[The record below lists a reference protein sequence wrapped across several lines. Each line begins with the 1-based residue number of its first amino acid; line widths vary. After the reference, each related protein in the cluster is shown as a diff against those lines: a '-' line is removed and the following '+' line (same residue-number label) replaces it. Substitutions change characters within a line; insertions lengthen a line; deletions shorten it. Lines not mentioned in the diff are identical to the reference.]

1 MNITYDEILERMS
14 DKFTELSGF
23 EPDSAS
29 DIGIRLRVLA
39 GEIFSL
45 NTELA
50 WIKKQMFPNTASG
63 EMLDL
68 HAAQRG
74 LERQRGAKA
83 KGTIAFI
90 LDMPVEFDVIVPAG
104 TICTNDEGSLNYIT
118 SQEYTIRR
126 GSTVLMAECE
136 AEKSGTI
143 YNTGIGKVKTIV
155 TYFSVGLSISNSTSF
170 TGGTDDEDD
179 ESLRKRIF
187 ESYRLSPDG
196 VNAAYFESLA
206 CSIDGIQSAK
216 AYGVANEPGQI
227 VVVLGGRGAVPESDV
242 FIQASSVLQSAKPVG
257 INMLVVNCGLSSID
271 VNVSIKAGDGYTFS
285 GIADNVRERIRRFF
299 SELSVGEDVL
309 LSALGKAILEVNGV
323 ENYVFTSMSD
333 TAITNA
339 DMGKLGTLTVN
350 EMQGG

>member
-1 MNITYDEILERMS
+1 MNITYDELLERMS

-29 DIGIRLRVLA
+29 DIGIRLHLLA
-39 GEIFSL
+39 GELFSL

-187 ESYRLSPDG
+187 ESCRLSPDG
-196 VNAAYFESLA
+196 VNAAYFEGLA
-206 CSIDGIQSAK
+206 CGVDGIQSAK
-216 AYGVANEPGQI
+216 AYSIANDPGRVI
-227 VVVLGGRGAVPESDV
+227 VVLGGRGAIPDSGA
-242 FIQASSVLQSAKPVG
+242 FSQASSLLQSAKPIG
-257 INMLVVNCGLSSID
+257 INMLVQNCGLKNTD
-271 VNVSIKAGDGYTFS
+271 VSVSIKAGGGYSFS
-285 GIADNVRERIRRFF
+285 GIADNVRDRIRRFF

-309 LSALGKAILEVNGV
+309 LSALGKAILEVSGV
-323 ENYVFTSMSD
+323 ENYSFGNMSD
-333 TAITNA
+333 TAVANA
-339 DMGKLGTLTVN
+339 EMGKLGTLSVT

>member
-1 MNITYDEILERMS
+1 MNITYNEILERMS
-14 DKFTELSGF
+14 GKFTELSGF

-39 GEIFSL
+39 GELFSL
-45 NTELA
+45 GTELE

-68 HAAQRG
+68 HALQRG

-83 KGTIAFI
+83 KGTIAFT
-90 LDMPVEFDVIVPAG
+90 LDMPVEFDVTVPAG

-118 SQEYTIRR
+118 CREYTIRR

-170 TGGTDDEDD
+170 TGGTDDEDG
-179 ESLRKRIF
+179 EAFRKRIM

-206 CSIDGIQSAK
+206 CGVDGIQSAK
-216 AYGVANEPGQI
+216 AYGVANEPGQVI
-227 VVVLGGRGAVPESDV
+227 VVLGGRGAVPETEA
-242 FIQASSVLQSAKPVG
+242 FTQASALLQSAKPIG
-257 INMLVVNCGLSSID
+257 INMLAVNCGLNT
-271 VNVSIKAGDGYTFS
+271 VNVSVSIKAGEGYTFS
-285 GIADNVRERIRRFF
+285 GIADNVRDRIRRFF

-309 LSALGKAILEVNGV
+309 LSALGKAILEVSGV
-323 ENYVFTSMSD
+323 ENYVFDSMSD
-333 TAITNA
+333 TTVTNA
-339 DMGKLGTLTVN
+339 EMAKLGTLTVN